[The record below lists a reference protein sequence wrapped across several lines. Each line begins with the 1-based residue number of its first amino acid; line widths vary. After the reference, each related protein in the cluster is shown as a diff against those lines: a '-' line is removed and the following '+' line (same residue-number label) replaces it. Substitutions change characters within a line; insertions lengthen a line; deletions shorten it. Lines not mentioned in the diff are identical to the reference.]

1 MDVQELLRSSRPPM
15 PWWVEI
21 VATALLA
28 TLGLVYANYHSD
40 VAHANETLI
49 VRVGTVEAKQAADDA
64 KLSAMDSKTDH
75 IQTQVDKLVEW
86 ALGKK

>member
-1 MDVQELLRSSRPPM
+1 MDAQELLRNRPPM

-21 VATALLA
+21 VATALLG
-28 TLGLVYANYHSD
+28 TLGLMYANYHTEA
-40 VAHANETLI
+40 AHTDQDLHA
-49 VRVGTVEAKQAADDA
+49 RVSVIEATQKGQND
-64 KLSAMDSKTDH
+64 KVDH

>member
-1 MDVQELLRSSRPPM
+1 MDAQEILRNRPPM

-21 VATALLA
+21 VATTLLG
-28 TLGLVYANYHSD
+28 TLGLMYANYHSD
-40 VAHANETLI
+40 AAHASEALGT
-49 VRVGTVEAKQAADDA
+49 RVTAVEAKQATADV
-64 KLSAMDSKTDH
+64 KLSAVDGKTDH